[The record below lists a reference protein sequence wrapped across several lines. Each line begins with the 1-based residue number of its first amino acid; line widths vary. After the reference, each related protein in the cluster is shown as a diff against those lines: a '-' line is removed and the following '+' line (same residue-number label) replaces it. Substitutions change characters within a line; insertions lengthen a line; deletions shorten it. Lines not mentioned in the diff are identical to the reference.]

1 MGKYELQKQGLYPN
15 INPEITPNELL
26 TLFRKPKLEPKAYI
40 ESEN

>member
-1 MGKYELQKQGLYPN
+1 MEKYKLQKQGLYPN

-26 TLFRKPKLEPKAYI
+26 TLFRQPKIILNRFI